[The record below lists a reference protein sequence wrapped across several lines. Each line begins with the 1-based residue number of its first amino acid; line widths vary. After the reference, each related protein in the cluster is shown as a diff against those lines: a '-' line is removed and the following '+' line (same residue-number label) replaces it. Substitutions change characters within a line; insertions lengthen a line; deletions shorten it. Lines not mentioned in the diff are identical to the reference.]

1 MELFWEDRAYA
12 ADAREYFWI
21 MVPAKDT
28 VVGYSP
34 AMLNPKPM
42 IPTRIS
48 GVDVLNKSRMK
59 KPTSPNPMIS
69 KSHSFWILEDSHAH
83 KSRPAR
89 IMIQRTLAVTWDRE
103 AGSNPVSLK
112 YVIIHPI
119 TPCSAHR

>member
-1 MELFWEDRAYA
+1 MIEGIRIDPKLAIVKMKLH
-12 ADAREYFWI
+12 AREYFWI

-59 KPTSPNPMIS
+59 KPTSPCLLYTS
-69 KSHSFWILEDSHAH
+69 DAADEL
-83 KSRPAR
+83 
-89 IMIQRTLAVTWDRE
+89 
-103 AGSNPVSLK
+103 
-112 YVIIHPI
+112 
-119 TPCSAHR
+119 